1 MQTVWY
7 TMILEKIIW
16 AWGLIDLGL
25 KTVLS
30 IIVDHLGGDFCGLI
44 FPAVNCEQ

>member
-1 MQTVWY
+1 MWTVWY

-16 AWGLIDLGL
+16 AWGWIDLGL